1 MKDAMSIM
9 FFAKNGKTEKYSGLN
24 ASGLKIKLQGT
35 TILILTFIRNLTAK
49 TLGRNK
55 NGFEY

>member
-1 MKDAMSIM
+1 MKDGMSIM
-9 FFAKNGKTEKYSGLN
+9 FLAKIGKTEKFPGLN

-35 TILILTFIRNLTAK
+35 TFLILTFIRNLTAK
-49 TLGRNK
+49 SLGRNK